1 MPVPETHEGDHPEPS
16 KRNYLLKTDGSGT
29 GTIDNPAQ
37 GAIGVVL
44 RDPDGQLIEEISKP
58 IGPAINTVAEYRALI
73 EGLKLA
79 RSRGIQRIRV
89 FLDSELVVDQVNG
102 RAKVGKEHLRP
113 LHTEACSLL
122 QEFPNIRISWVPR
135 KWNAEADALAT
146 KALLGRPAAH
156 VDPSETRDRISQY
169 ADARLSVLL
178 ARHGRLEQRRLQYAL
193 SSGDGSQGRDA
204 RRAARMPN
212 AL

>member
-1 MPVPETHEGDHPEPS
+1 MRSRHDEEQKLCDRDSLGFMLVPENHEGDHPEPS
-16 KRNYLLKTDGSGT
+16 KGNYLLNADGSGT
-29 GTIDNPAQ
+29 GTIDTPAQ

-44 RDPDGQLIEEISKP
+44 SDPEGHLVAEISKR

-102 RAKVGKEHLRP
+102 RAKVRKEHIRP

-135 KWNAEADALAT
+135 KWNAGADALAT
-146 KALLGRPAAH
+146 KALRGR
-156 VDPSETRDRISQY
+156 
-169 ADARLSVLL
+169 
-178 ARHGRLEQRRLQYAL
+178 
-193 SSGDGSQGRDA
+193 
-204 RRAARMPN
+204 
-212 AL
+212 

>member
-1 MPVPETHEGDHPEPS
+1 MPLPETHEGDHPEPS

-29 GTIDNPAQ
+29 GTIDNPTQ

-44 RDPDGQLIEEISKP
+44 RDPDGQLIEELSKP

-102 RAKVGKEHLRP
+102 CAKVGKKHIRP
-113 LHTEACSLL
+113 LHAEACSLL
-122 QEFPNIRISWVPR
+122 QEFPNIRISWIPR

-146 KALLGRPAAH
+146 KALPGR
-156 VDPSETRDRISQY
+156 
-169 ADARLSVLL
+169 
-178 ARHGRLEQRRLQYAL
+178 
-193 SSGDGSQGRDA
+193 
-204 RRAARMPN
+204 
-212 AL
+212 

>member
-1 MPVPETHEGDHPEPS
+1 MSVPETHEGDHPEPS
-16 KRNYLLKTDGSGT
+16 KRNYLLNADGSGT

-44 RDPDGQLIEEISKP
+44 RDPDGHLIAEISKR

-102 RAKVGKEHLRP
+102 RAKVGKEHIRP

-122 QEFPNIRISWVPR
+122 QEFPNIRISMECR
-135 KWNAEADALAT
+135 S
-146 KALLGRPAAH
+146 GRTCNQSASWSLSAAVH
-156 VDPSETRDRISQY
+156 TCSLTRPEPWS
-169 ADARLSVLL
+169 
-178 ARHGRLEQRRLQYAL
+178 
-193 SSGDGSQGRDA
+193 
-204 RRAARMPN
+204 
-212 AL
+212 

>member
-44 RDPDGQLIEEISKP
+44 RDPDGHPLRDPDGHPIEDISRP

-79 RSRGIQRIRV
+79 RRYKIQRIRV

-113 LHTEACSLL
+113 WHAEACSLL
-122 QEFPNIRISWVPR
+122 QEFPNIRISWIPR

-146 KALLGRPAAH
+146 KARPGR
-156 VDPSETRDRISQY
+156 
-169 ADARLSVLL
+169 
-178 ARHGRLEQRRLQYAL
+178 
-193 SSGDGSQGRDA
+193 
-204 RRAARMPN
+204 
-212 AL
+212 

>member
-1 MPVPETHEGDHPEPS
+1 MPMPEARQDDRPAPS
-16 KRNYLLKTDGSGT
+16 QRNYLMNADGSGT
-29 GTIDNPAQ
+29 GTTDSPDQ

-44 RDPDGQLIEEISKP
+44 RDPDGDLIAEISEP

-79 RSRGIQRIRV
+79 RRRGIERIRV

-102 RAKVGKEHLRP
+102 RAKVGKEHIRP

-122 QEFPNIRISWVPR
+122 LEFSNSRISWVPR

-146 KALLGRPAAH
+146 KALLGH
-156 VDPSETRDRISQY
+156 
-169 ADARLSVLL
+169 
-178 ARHGRLEQRRLQYAL
+178 
-193 SSGDGSQGRDA
+193 
-204 RRAARMPN
+204 
-212 AL
+212 

>member
-1 MPVPETHEGDHPEPS
+1 MPVPDTHEGDHPEPS

-29 GTIDNPAQ
+29 GTTDNPAQ

-44 RDPDGQLIEEISKP
+44 KDPDGQTIDDISRP

-79 RSRGIQRIRV
+79 RGHGIQRIRV

-102 RAKVGKEHLRP
+102 RAKVGKEHIRP

-122 QEFPNIRISWVPR
+122 QEFPNHRISWIPR
-135 KWNAEADALAT
+135 KWNAEADELAT
-146 KALLGRPAAH
+146 KALPGR
-156 VDPSETRDRISQY
+156 
-169 ADARLSVLL
+169 
-178 ARHGRLEQRRLQYAL
+178 
-193 SSGDGSQGRDA
+193 
-204 RRAARMPN
+204 
-212 AL
+212 

>member
-1 MPVPETHEGDHPEPS
+1 MLAPETHEDDPPEPS

-29 GTIDNPAQ
+29 GTTDNPAQ
-37 GAIGVVL
+37 GTIGVVL
-44 RDPDGQLIEEISKP
+44 RDPDGHLVDKISKP

-79 RSRGIQRIRV
+79 RRHGIQRIRV

-102 RAKVGKEHLRP
+102 QAKVGKEHIKP

-122 QEFPNIRISWVPR
+122 QEFPNIRLSWIPR

-146 KALLGRPAAH
+146 RALPGR
-156 VDPSETRDRISQY
+156 
-169 ADARLSVLL
+169 
-178 ARHGRLEQRRLQYAL
+178 
-193 SSGDGSQGRDA
+193 
-204 RRAARMPN
+204 
-212 AL
+212 

>member
-1 MPVPETHEGDHPEPS
+1 MLVPETGDHPELS
-16 KRNYLLKTDGSGT
+16 KGNYLLNADGSGT
-29 GTIDNPAQ
+29 GTTDIQ
-37 GAIGVVL
+37 LKVRSEMSSG
-44 RDPDGQLIEEISKP
+44 PDGHLIAEISKR

-102 RAKVGKEHLRP
+102 RAKVLKVHIRP

-146 KALLGRPAAH
+146 KALPGR
-156 VDPSETRDRISQY
+156 
-169 ADARLSVLL
+169 
-178 ARHGRLEQRRLQYAL
+178 
-193 SSGDGSQGRDA
+193 
-204 RRAARMPN
+204 
-212 AL
+212 

>member
-1 MPVPETHEGDHPEPS
+1 MPVPEPHEGDHPEPS

-29 GTIDNPAQ
+29 GTVDDPAQ

-44 RDPDGQLIEEISKP
+44 KDPDGHPVAEISES

-102 RAKVGKEHLRP
+102 RATVGKEHIRP

-135 KWNAEADALAT
+135 KWNAQADVLAT
-146 KALLGRPAAH
+146 KALLGR
-156 VDPSETRDRISQY
+156 
-169 ADARLSVLL
+169 
-178 ARHGRLEQRRLQYAL
+178 
-193 SSGDGSQGRDA
+193 
-204 RRAARMPN
+204 
-212 AL
+212 

>member
-1 MPVPETHEGDHPEPS
+1 MPVLEDHEGDHPEPS

-29 GTIDNPAQ
+29 GTVDNPAQ

-44 RDPDGQLIEEISKP
+44 RDPDGQLIEQVSEA

-79 RSRGIQRIRV
+79 RGLGIQRIRV

-102 RAKVGKEHLRP
+102 RANVGKENIRP
-113 LHTEACSLL
+113 LHAEACSLL
-122 QEFPNIRISWVPR
+122 QEFPNIRVSWIPR

-146 KALLGRPAAH
+146 EALRGR
-156 VDPSETRDRISQY
+156 
-169 ADARLSVLL
+169 
-178 ARHGRLEQRRLQYAL
+178 
-193 SSGDGSQGRDA
+193 
-204 RRAARMPN
+204 
-212 AL
+212 